1 MTSLDLDQRV
11 ARVRRF
17 NRAYTQRIGALSEG
31 HLDSPFTLAEVRVL
45 YELAHRQGPTASEL
59 ATDLRLDPG
68 YLSRILRTFGKRG
81 LVART
86 SSREDRRR
94 SHLQLTAKGR
104 KVFAPLNA
112 RTRDDIARMLSR
124 LPTAQQDALIDA
136 IDTMDR
142 AFAEESPTPA
152 PIILR
157 PHAPGDMG
165 WVVQRHGVLYWQEY
179 GWNMDFEALIAEI
192 VAKFIRN
199 FDPAKE
205 HCWIAERNG
214 ERLGSIF
221 LVRQSATIAKLR
233 LLLVEPN
240 ARGTGLGTR
249 LVDECTAFARKA
261 GYGKITLWTNSVLHA
276 ARRIYERAGYRLVKE
291 EPHESF
297 GKKLTGQN
305 WELKL

>member
-31 HLDSPFTLAEVRVL
+31 HLDSPYTLAEVRVL

-68 YLSRILRTFGKRG
+68 YLSRILRNFGKQG
-81 LVART
+81 LVSRT
-86 SSREDRRR
+86 SSKEDRRR

-112 RTRDDIARMLSR
+112 RTRDDIARLLSR
-124 LPTAQQDALIDA
+124 LPTPQQDALIDA
-136 IDTMDR
+136 FDTMDR

-152 PIILR
+152 PFIVR
-157 PHAPGDMG
+157 PHGPGDMG

-199 FDPAKE
+199 FDSAKE

-221 LVRQSATIAKLR
+221 LVRQSASIAKLR

-249 LVDECTAFARKA
+249 LVDECTAFARRA
-261 GYGKITLWTNSVLHA
+261 GYKRITLWTNSVLHA
-276 ARRIYERAGYRLVKE
+276 ARRIYERAGYQLVME